1 MYQAA
6 QKKSWK
12 RRKRRRVKSTSR
24 TLPEP
29 QEIYSIIHGTC
40 LIFAKIKPRAQGAG
54 REFAGHLAGTNF
66 YVFCSTKYLT
76 YAWCCG
82 TLIMSSGNGCGLKYL
97 FLRFCVW
104 DACHPLRVWIETLF
118 IFGGVSN
125 RRKRCTAVH
134 LFFFPFNFPRAAWQ
148 HWWRGL

>member
-1 MYQAA
+1 MAKQKDGRYRAKITVGTDA
-6 QKKSWK
+6 SGKSIVKYVSGRTKKSWK

-76 YAWCCG
+76 YA
-82 TLIMSSGNGCGLKYL
+82 
-97 FLRFCVW
+97 
-104 DACHPLRVWIETLF
+104 
-118 IFGGVSN
+118 
-125 RRKRCTAVH
+125 
-134 LFFFPFNFPRAAWQ
+134 
-148 HWWRGL
+148 